1 MHFQVPAPS
10 AFWRKLA
17 FKLCVNVNDY
27 PRLNRPSYQAS
38 LLLPSSLNLSNI
50 IACSH
55 LPDVTRSRNI
65 RYFDVILLKNVG
77 DSDDSVRFC
86 RLHCSSFPSSHSG
99 IPQILCNQT
108 PVRQRQVGPLLA
120 QVLLFFSPTYDI
132 GFPGWPDPNLDS
144 VPVFGGSVRLRGLAP
159 APFFISGGSLV
170 VGRYG
175 SLNSR
180 ECVVE
185 VVPLGGPRLDQA
197 LSSLPAT

>member
-1 MHFQVPAPS
+1 MPAS
-10 AFWRKLA
+10 IAFWLNLI

-27 PRLNRPSYQAS
+27 PRLNRPSHQAV
-38 LLLPSSLNLSNI
+38 LLPPSGLNLSNN
-50 IACSH
+50 IACRH
-55 LPDVTRSRNI
+55 LPDVARFPNI
-65 RYFDVILLKNVG
+65 RFFDVILLKNVG

-99 IPQILCNQT
+99 ITQILCNQT
-108 PVRQRQVGPLLA
+108 PVRRRQVGTSLA

-170 VGRYG
+170 VGRYR

-197 LSSLPAT
+197 RSSLPAT